1 MTIVKQDLERELESQ
16 ALDMSVMQE
25 AIEDYLASGIVGSS
39 VIGRAYSVADAGDRK
54 AFAEWL
60 ADFLARVL
68 AYVELSADEEEVD
81 DVADATE

>member
-1 MTIVKQDLERELESQ
+1 MGIVKQDLERELESQ

-54 AFAEWL
+54 EFSEWM
-60 ADFLARVL
+60 ADFLAKVL
-68 AYVELSADEEEVD
+68 AYAELTEEEEEVGD
-81 DVADATE
+81 DKDDDE